1 MTSLAQIMTLCG
13 TGAAAKAAFKLG
25 KELTTTVF
33 RYKIHDRY
41 FILDVFNLFHVFL
54 FADTYMYTFSGKDL
68 NFGSDCPSGN
78 LKILC
83 TKLRSRAS
91 KAPTVQCSLKQ
102 SNREDE
108 GQSAPAKRLKR
119 RPRSPSSS
127 QTHSASNPWHQRCA
141 ICQKRNPYFCMTL
154 QTDAEPNEKTCR
166 QSEHSDVVRYI
177 HVDGSECGSTCCT
190 CCWAIEDSAYELLER
205 CLDLNPHTRI
215 TAAEALEHPFF
226 KD

>member
-1 MTSLAQIMTLCG
+1 ML
-13 TGAAAKAAFKLG
+13 
-25 KELTTTVF
+25 
-33 RYKIHDRY
+33 
-41 FILDVFNLFHVFL
+41 NLFHIFL
-54 FADTYMYTFSGKDL
+54 LTDTFILMDAYFTGKDL
-68 NFGSDCPSGN
+68 NFSSDCPSGN

-91 KAPTVQCSLKQ
+91 KAPTVQCCLKQ
-102 SNREDE
+102 SNLEDE
-108 GQSAPAKRLKR
+108 EQSVPAKRLKR
-119 RPRSPSSS
+119 RPRSPPSP
-127 QTHSASNPWHQRCA
+127 QTHSASSPWHQRCT

-154 QTDAEPNEKTCR
+154 QTDGELNDKTCG
-166 QSEHSDVVRYI
+166 QSEHLHTVRHI
-177 HVDGSECGSTCCT
+177 HVDGSECGSTCAA